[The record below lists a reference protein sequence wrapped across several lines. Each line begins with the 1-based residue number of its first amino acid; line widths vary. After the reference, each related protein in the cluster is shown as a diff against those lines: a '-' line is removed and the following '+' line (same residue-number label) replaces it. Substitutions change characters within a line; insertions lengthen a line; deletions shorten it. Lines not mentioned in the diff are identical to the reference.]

1 MDNFNLKKF
10 LGEKSLLNENA
21 PGYDTR
27 KFGESLPTMESV
39 KAAYEAKEDKDKLP
53 DSIAAAEKIR
63 IEKDARKSRGDI
75 KEDDLNEA
83 MIESQFDD
91 LYQVVRNIYHVGEY
105 NSSKEAAEEAMERIG
120 QEFGVSFEFGRG

>member
-1 MDNFNLKKF
+1 MIKPVKKVKHSF
-10 LGEKSLLNENA
+10 GMESA
-21 PGYDTR
+21 PGYDSR
-27 KFGESLPTMESV
+27 KMGEPLPTLESV

-53 DSIAAAEKIR
+53 DSIAAAEKVQ

-105 NSSKEAAEEAMERIG
+105 NSSEEAAEEAMERIG

>member
-1 MDNFNLKKF
+1 MDQFDLKKF
-10 LGEKSLLNENA
+10 LGEKSLLNESA
-21 PGYDTR
+21 PGYDSR
-27 KFGESLPTMESV
+27 KMGEPLPTLESV

-53 DSIAAAEKIR
+53 DSIAAAEKVQ

-91 LYQVVRNIYHVGEY
+91 LYQVVRNIHHVGEY
-105 NSSKEAAEEAMERIG
+105 DSSEEAAEEAMERIG